1 MPSLSAEPRPYT
13 QAMNRSSL
21 NLRLYLAA
29 RAALHGSCRRVP
41 RALLPPRHQ
50 LVDRFSIAIT
60 TFEARYE
67 SYFKPLYRS
76 LRRSFPEVPILVA
89 VNGHSD
95 PVSHGRYLD
104 RLRRELADGEPPHC
118 RFLLHDRVVG
128 LCQLWNELLQ
138 ASPTATTLVLN
149 DDLRID
155 PWLRRW
161 AEAMAWE
168 QVDLTL
174 LNNTWSH
181 FAIGRSCWEKVGA
194 FDQSFSG
201 IGFEDMDYT
210 ARASLAGVGI
220 KGVSC
225 PYLHHANDQPAT
237 TSFDGQS
244 ERVWG
249 KYTSANQESFF
260 RKWETCSEPE
270 GIYIRQLGG
279 HVRPIAP
286 LTHLPVPPLL
296 AAGPGVLYPDR
307 TP

>member
-1 MPSLSAEPRPYT
+1 
-13 QAMNRSSL
+13 MNRSSL

-29 RAALHGSCRRVP
+29 RAVVHGSRRRIP
-41 RALLPPRHQ
+41 RALLPPRRP
-50 LVDRFSIAIT
+50 LADRFSFAIT

-67 SYFKPLYRS
+67 TYFRPLYRS
-76 LRRSFPEVPILVA
+76 LRRSFPEVPILVV
-89 VNGHSD
+89 VNGHGDGASQ
-95 PVSHGRYLD
+95 SRYLE
-104 RLRRELADGEPPHC
+104 RLCRELAEGEPPHR
-118 RFLLHDRVVG
+118 RFLLHEQVVG
-128 LCQLWNELLQ
+128 LCQMWNELLQ

-155 PWLRRW
+155 PYLRRW
-161 AEAMAWE
+161 AEAMDWE
-168 QVDLTL
+168 SVDLSL

-181 FAIGRSCWEKVGA
+181 FAISRRCWEKIGA

-210 ARASLAGVGI
+210 ARASLAGVRIG
-220 KGVSC
+220 GVAC

-249 KYTSANQESFF
+249 KYTSANQEVFV
-260 RKWETCSEPE
+260 RKWERCPEPE
-270 GIYIRQLGG
+270 GTYIRQLGH
-279 HVRPIAP
+279 HVRPVAP
-286 LTHLPVPPLL
+286 LPHLSVPPLN
-296 AAGPGVLYPDR
+296 AGGPGIVHLDR

>member
-1 MPSLSAEPRPYT
+1 MDRA
-13 QAMNRSSL
+13 SL

-29 RAALHGSCRRVP
+29 RGVLHGSRRRIP
-41 RALLPPRHQ
+41 RVLLPPKQPLGH
-50 LVDRFSIAIT
+50 RFSIAIT

-67 SYFKPLYRS
+67 SYFRPLYRS
-76 LRRSFPEVPILVA
+76 LRRTFPEVPILVA
-89 VNGHSD
+89 VNGHGD
-95 PVSHGRYLD
+95 PASHSRYLD
-104 RLRRELADGEPPHC
+104 RLCRELASGEPPHC

-138 ASPTATTLVLN
+138 ISPTATTLVLN

-161 AEAMAWE
+161 AEAMQWE
-168 QVDLTL
+168 GVELTL

-181 FAIGRSCWEKVGA
+181 FAIGRQCWETVGA

-210 ARASLAGVGI
+210 ARASLAGVTI
-220 KGVSC
+220 QGVSC
-225 PYLHHANDQPAT
+225 PYLHHANDQPAS

-260 RKWETCSEPE
+260 SKWQPCPAPE

-279 HVRPIAP
+279 HVRAMAP
-286 LTHLPVPPLL
+286 LPHLPVPAPQVSG
-296 AAGPGVLYPDR
+296 AGILYPDR

>member
-1 MPSLSAEPRPYT
+1 GSRRRIPR
-13 QAMNRSSL
+13 
-21 NLRLYLAA
+21 
-29 RAALHGSCRRVP
+29 V
-41 RALLPPRHQ
+41 LLPPRRP
-50 LVDRFSIAIT
+50 LGDRFSFAIT

-67 SYFKPLYRS
+67 TYFRPLYRS

-89 VNGHSD
+89 VNGHGDQASQ
-95 PVSHGRYLD
+95 SRYLE
-104 RLRRELADGEPPHC
+104 RICRELASGEPPHR

-155 PWLRRW
+155 PYLRRW
-161 AEAMAWE
+161 AEAMAWDT
-168 QVDLTL
+168 VDLTL

-181 FAIGRSCWEKVGA
+181 FAIGRHCWQQVGA

-210 ARASLAGVGI
+210 ARASLAGVRIVGTD
-220 KGVSC
+220 C
-225 PYLHHANDQPAT
+225 PYLHHANDQPTT

-249 KYTSANQESFF
+249 KYTSANQEVFV
-260 RKWETCSEPE
+260 RKWERCPEPE
-270 GIYIRQLGG
+270 GTYIRQLGH

-286 LTHLPVPPLL
+286 LPPLPVPPLNPS
-296 AAGPGVLYPDR
+296 GPGIVHLDR

>member
-1 MPSLSAEPRPYT
+1 
-13 QAMNRSSL
+13 MNRSSL
-21 NLRLYLAA
+21 NLRLYFAA
-29 RAALHGSCRRVP
+29 RAIFHGGRSCIP
-41 RALLPPRHQ
+41 RALLPPRRP
-50 LVDRFSIAIT
+50 LGDRFTIAIT

-67 SYFKPLYRS
+67 SYFRPLYLS

-89 VNGHSD
+89 VNGHGD
-95 PVSHGRYLD
+95 PSSQKHYLE
-104 RLRRELADGEPPHC
+104 RLCGELAEGEPPHR

-128 LCQLWNELLQ
+128 LCQMWNELLQ

-161 AEAMAWE
+161 AESMAWDS
-168 QVDLTL
+168 VNLTL

-181 FAIGRSCWEKVGA
+181 FAIGRHCWERIGA

-210 ARASLAGVGI
+210 ARASLAGVRI
-220 KGVSC
+220 DGVSC
-225 PYLHHANDQPAT
+225 PYLHHANDQPVT
-237 TSFDGQS
+237 TSFDDQS
-244 ERVWG
+244 ARVWG

-260 RKWETCSEPE
+260 RKWESCAAPE
-270 GIYIRQLGG
+270 GIYIRQLDH
-279 HVRPIAP
+279 HVRPVAP
-286 LTHLPVPPLL
+286 LPPLPVPLL
-296 AAGPGVLYPDR
+296 NSSGAGVVYLDR

>member
-1 MPSLSAEPRPYT
+1 V
-13 QAMNRSSL
+13 
-21 NLRLYLAA
+21 
-29 RAALHGSCRRVP
+29 LHGGRRLIP
-41 RALLPPRHQ
+41 RALLPPRRPLGHH
-50 LVDRFSIAIT
+50 FTIAIT

-67 SYFKPLYRS
+67 SYFRPLYRS

-89 VNGHSD
+89 VNGHGDQGSQ
-95 PVSHGRYLD
+95 GRYLE
-104 RLRRELADGEPPHC
+104 RICRELADGEPPHR

-128 LCQLWNELLQ
+128 LCQMWNELLQ

-155 PWLRRW
+155 PYLRRW

-168 QVDLTL
+168 SVDLSL

-181 FAIGRSCWEKVGA
+181 FAIARRSWEKIGA

-210 ARASLAGVGI
+210 ARACLAGVRIG
-220 KGVSC
+220 GVAC

-260 RKWETCSEPE
+260 RKWVRCPAPE
-270 GIYIRQLGG
+270 GTYIRQLGH

-286 LTHLPVPPLL
+286 LTPLPVPPLKPSG
-296 AAGPGVLYPDR
+296 AGVMYLDR

>member
-1 MPSLSAEPRPYT
+1 
-13 QAMNRSSL
+13 MNRSSL

-29 RAALHGSCRRVP
+29 RAVVHGSRRRIP
-41 RALLPPRHQ
+41 RVLLPPRRP
-50 LVDRFSIAIT
+50 LGDRFSFAIT

-67 SYFKPLYRS
+67 TYFRPLYRS

-89 VNGHSD
+89 VNGHGDGASQ
-95 PVSHGRYLD
+95 SRYLE
-104 RLRRELADGEPPHC
+104 RLCRELASGEPPHR
-118 RFLLHDRVVG
+118 RFLLHERVVG

-155 PWLRRW
+155 PYLRRW
-161 AEAMAWE
+161 AEAMDWE
-168 QVDLTL
+168 SVDLSL

-181 FAIGRSCWEKVGA
+181 FAIGRHCWERIGA

-210 ARASLAGVGI
+210 ARASLAGVRIG
-220 KGVSC
+220 GVAC

-249 KYTSANQESFF
+249 KYTSANQEVFV
-260 RKWETCSEPE
+260 RKWERCPEPE
-270 GIYIRQLGG
+270 GTYIRQLGH
-279 HVRPIAP
+279 HVRPVAP
-286 LTHLPVPPLL
+286 LSHLPVPPLNT
-296 AAGPGVLYPDR
+296 AGPGIVHLDR

>member
-1 MPSLSAEPRPYT
+1 
-13 QAMNRSSL
+13 MNRSSL

-29 RAALHGSCRRVP
+29 QAVLHGGRRRVP
-41 RALLPPRHQ
+41 RALLPPRRP
-50 LVDRFSIAIT
+50 LGDRFTIAIT

-67 SYFKPLYRS
+67 RYFRPLYLS

-89 VNGHSD
+89 VNGHGDQASQ
-95 PVSHGRYLD
+95 SRYLE
-104 RLRRELADGEPPHC
+104 RIHHELANGEPPHR

-138 ASPTATTLVLN
+138 ASPTITTLVLN
-149 DDLRID
+149 DDLRFD

-161 AEAMAWE
+161 AETMAWE
-168 QVDLTL
+168 TVDLTL

-181 FAIGRSCWEKVGA
+181 FAIGRHCWQRIGA
-194 FDQSFSG
+194 FDQSFIG

-210 ARASLAGVGI
+210 ARASLAGVQI
-220 KGVSC
+220 AGVAC
-225 PYLHHANDQPAT
+225 PYLHHANDQPVT
-237 TSFDGQS
+237 TSFDDQS
-244 ERVWG
+244 ARVWG

-260 RKWETCSEPE
+260 RKWESCPAPE
-270 GIYIRQLGG
+270 GIYIRQLGH

-286 LTHLPVPPLL
+286 LAPLPVPALD
-296 AAGPGVLYPDR
+296 ASGAGVVYLDR

>member
-1 MPSLSAEPRPYT
+1 
-13 QAMNRSSL
+13 MNRSSL
-21 NLRLYLAA
+21 KLRLYLAA
-29 RAALHGSCRRVP
+29 RAVLHGGRRRIP
-41 RALLPPRHQ
+41 RALLPPRQ
-50 LVDRFSIAIT
+50 PLGDRFTIAIT

-67 SYFKPLYRS
+67 SYFRPLYLS
-76 LRRSFPEVPILVA
+76 LRRNFPEVPILVA
-89 VNGHSD
+89 VNGHGDQASQ
-95 PVSHGRYLD
+95 GRYLE
-104 RLRRELADGEPPHC
+104 RICRELASGEPSHR

-161 AEAMAWE
+161 AEIMAWDT
-168 QVDLTL
+168 VDLTL

-181 FAIGRSCWEKVGA
+181 FAIGRHCWQRIGA

-210 ARASLAGVGI
+210 ARAALAGVEIG
-220 KGVSC
+220 GVDC
-225 PYLHHANDQPAT
+225 PYLHHANDQPDT
-237 TSFDGQS
+237 TSFDDQS
-244 ERVWG
+244 ARVWG

-260 RKWETCSEPE
+260 RKWERCPATE
-270 GIYIRQLGG
+270 GIYIRQLGQ

-286 LTHLPVPPLL
+286 QPFLTTPPVIPSG
-296 AAGPGVLYPDR
+296 AGVVFLDR

>member
-1 MPSLSAEPRPYT
+1 
-13 QAMNRSSL
+13 MNRSSL

-29 RAALHGSCRRVP
+29 RAVVHGSRRRIP
-41 RALLPPRHQ
+41 RALLPPRRP
-50 LVDRFSIAIT
+50 LGDRFSFAIT

-67 SYFKPLYRS
+67 TYFRPLYRS
-76 LRRSFPEVPILVA
+76 LRRSFPEVPILVV
-89 VNGHSD
+89 VNGHGDGASQ
-95 PVSHGRYLD
+95 SRYLE
-104 RLRRELADGEPPHC
+104 RLCRELAEGEPPHR
-118 RFLLHDRVVG
+118 RFLLHERVVG
-128 LCQLWNELLQ
+128 LCQMWNELLQ

-155 PWLRRW
+155 PYLRRW
-161 AEAMAWE
+161 AEAMDWE
-168 QVDLTL
+168 SVDLSL

-181 FAIGRSCWEKVGA
+181 FAISRRCWEKIGA

-210 ARASLAGVGI
+210 ARASLAGVRIG
-220 KGVSC
+220 GVAC

-249 KYTSANQESFF
+249 KYTSSNQEVFV
-260 RKWETCSEPE
+260 RKWERCPEPE
-270 GIYIRQLGG
+270 GTYIRQLGH
-279 HVRPIAP
+279 HVRPVAP
-286 LTHLPVPPLL
+286 LPHLPVPTLN
-296 AAGPGVLYPDR
+296 AGGPGIVHLDR

>member
-1 MPSLSAEPRPYT
+1 
-13 QAMNRSSL
+13 MNRSSL

-29 RAALHGSCRRVP
+29 RAVLQGSRRRIP
-41 RALLPPRHQ
+41 RVLLPPRRP
-50 LVDRFSIAIT
+50 LGDRFTIAIT

-67 SYFKPLYRS
+67 SYFRPLYRS

-89 VNGHSD
+89 VNGHGD
-95 PVSHGRYLD
+95 PASQSRYLE
-104 RLRRELADGEPPHC
+104 RMCRELASGEPPHR

-161 AEAMAWE
+161 AETMTWE
-168 QVDLTL
+168 TVDLSL

-181 FAIGRSCWEKVGA
+181 FAIGRHCWQRIGA

-210 ARASLAGVGI
+210 ARASLAGVRIG
-220 KGVSC
+220 GVAC
-225 PYLHHANDQPAT
+225 PYLHHANDQPDT
-237 TSFDGQS
+237 TSFDDQS
-244 ERVWG
+244 ARVWG

-260 RKWETCSEPE
+260 RKWESCPAPE
-270 GIYIRQLGG
+270 GIYIRQLGH
-279 HVRPIAP
+279 HVRAIAP
-286 LTHLPVPPLL
+286 LPPLPVPNIKPSG
-296 AAGPGVLYPDR
+296 AGVVYLDR

>member
-1 MPSLSAEPRPYT
+1 
-13 QAMNRSSL
+13 MNRSSL
-21 NLRLYLAA
+21 NLRLYFAA
-29 RAALHGSCRRVP
+29 RAVLHGSRRCIP
-41 RALLPPRHQ
+41 RVLLPPRQ
-50 LVDRFSIAIT
+50 PLGDRFTIAIT

-67 SYFKPLYRS
+67 TYFLPLYRS

-89 VNGHSD
+89 VNGHGDQGSQ
-95 PVSHGRYLD
+95 GRYLE
-104 RLRRELADGEPPHC
+104 RICRELADGEPPHR

-149 DDLRID
+149 DDLRIA

-161 AEAMAWE
+161 AETMAWE
-168 QVDLTL
+168 TVDLTL

-181 FAIGRSCWEKVGA
+181 FAIGRHCWQRIGA

-210 ARASLAGVGI
+210 ARASLAGVAIG
-220 KGVSC
+220 GVAC
-225 PYLHHANDQPAT
+225 PYLHHANDQPVT
-237 TSFDGQS
+237 TSFDNQS
-244 ERVWG
+244 ARVWG

-260 RKWETCSEPE
+260 RKWESCPAPE
-270 GIYIRQLGG
+270 GIYIRQLGH

-286 LTHLPVPPLL
+286 LPPVPVPPLDTS
-296 AAGPGVLYPDR
+296 GGGVVYLDR

>member
-1 MPSLSAEPRPYT
+1 
-13 QAMNRSSL
+13 MNRSSL

-29 RAALHGSCRRVP
+29 RAALHGSRRLVP
-41 RALLPPRHQ
+41 RVLLPPRRP
-50 LVDRFSIAIT
+50 LGDRFTIAIT

-67 SYFKPLYRS
+67 SYFRPLYRS

-89 VNGHSD
+89 VNGHGD
-95 PVSHGRYLD
+95 GASHGRYLE
-104 RLRRELADGEPPHC
+104 RLCRELASGEPPHR
-118 RFLLHDRVVG
+118 RFLLHERVVG

-138 ASPTATTLVLN
+138 ASPTTTTLVLN

-168 QVDLTL
+168 DVDLTL

-181 FAIGRSCWEKVGA
+181 FAIGRRCWETIGA

-220 KGVSC
+220 EGVLC
-225 PYLHHANDQPAT
+225 PYLHHANDQPET
-237 TSFDGQS
+237 TSFDDQS
-244 ERVWG
+244 KRVWG
-249 KYTSANQESFF
+249 KYTSVNQEHFF
-260 RKWETCSEPE
+260 RKWETCPEPE
-270 GIYIRQLGG
+270 GTYIRQLGG

-286 LTHLPVPPLL
+286 LPHLPVPPLR
-296 AAGPGVLYPDR
+296 ASGAGVVYPDR
-307 TP
+307 AP

>member
-1 MPSLSAEPRPYT
+1 
-13 QAMNRSSL
+13 MNRSSI

-29 RAALHGSCRRVP
+29 RAVVHGSRRRIP
-41 RALLPPRHQ
+41 RPLLPPRRP
-50 LVDRFSIAIT
+50 LGDRFTIAIT

-67 SYFKPLYRS
+67 TYFRPLYQS
-76 LRRSFPEVPILVA
+76 LRRSFPEVPILVV
-89 VNGHSD
+89 VNGHGDGASQ
-95 PVSHGRYLD
+95 SRYLE
-104 RLRRELADGEPPHC
+104 RLCRELADGEPPHR
-118 RFLLHDRVVG
+118 RFLLHERVVG
-128 LCQLWNELLQ
+128 LCQMWNELLQ

-155 PWLRRW
+155 PYLRRW

-168 QVDLTL
+168 SVELSL

-181 FAIGRSCWEKVGA
+181 FAIARRCWERIGA

-210 ARASLAGVGI
+210 ARASLAGVEI
-220 KGVSC
+220 AGVAC

-249 KYTSANQESFF
+249 KYTSANQEVFV
-260 RKWETCSEPE
+260 RKWERCPEPE
-270 GIYIRQLGG
+270 GTYIRQLGH
-279 HVRPIAP
+279 HVRPVAP
-286 LTHLPVPPLL
+286 LPHLPVPPLN
-296 AAGPGVLYPDR
+296 AAGPGIVHLDR

>member
-1 MPSLSAEPRPYT
+1 
-13 QAMNRSSL
+13 MNRSSL

-29 RAALHGSCRRVP
+29 RAVVHGSRRRIP
-41 RALLPPRHQ
+41 RVLLPPQRP
-50 LVDRFSIAIT
+50 LADRFSFAIT

-67 SYFKPLYRS
+67 TYFRPLYRS
-76 LRRSFPEVPILVA
+76 LRRSFPEVPILVV
-89 VNGHSD
+89 VNGHGDGASQ
-95 PVSHGRYLD
+95 SRYLE
-104 RLRRELADGEPPHC
+104 RLCRELADGEPPHR
-118 RFLLHDRVVG
+118 RFLLHERVVG
-128 LCQLWNELLQ
+128 LCQMWNELLQ

-155 PWLRRW
+155 PYLRRW
-161 AEAMAWE
+161 AEAMDWE
-168 QVDLTL
+168 SVDLSL

-181 FAIGRSCWEKVGA
+181 FAIARRCWEKIGA

-210 ARASLAGVGI
+210 ARASLAGVRI
-220 KGVSC
+220 DGVAC

-249 KYTSANQESFF
+249 KYTSANHEVFV
-260 RKWETCSEPE
+260 RKWERCPEPE
-270 GIYIRQLGG
+270 GTYIRQLGH
-279 HVRPIAP
+279 HVRPVAP
-286 LTHLPVPPLL
+286 LPHLPVPPLNT
-296 AAGPGVLYPDR
+296 AGPGIVHLDR

>member
-1 MPSLSAEPRPYT
+1 
-13 QAMNRSSL
+13 MNRSSL

-29 RAALHGSCRRVP
+29 RAVVHGSRRRIP
-41 RALLPPRHQ
+41 RALLPPRRP
-50 LVDRFSIAIT
+50 LGDRFSFAIT

-67 SYFKPLYRS
+67 TYFRPLYRS
-76 LRRSFPEVPILVA
+76 LRRSFPEVPILVV
-89 VNGHSD
+89 VNGHGDGASQ
-95 PVSHGRYLD
+95 SRYLE
-104 RLRRELADGEPPHC
+104 RLCRELAEGEPPHR
-118 RFLLHDRVVG
+118 RFLLHERVVG
-128 LCQLWNELLQ
+128 LCQMWNELLQ

-155 PWLRRW
+155 PYLRRW
-161 AEAMAWE
+161 AEAMDWE
-168 QVDLTL
+168 SVDLSL

-181 FAIGRSCWEKVGA
+181 FAISRRCWEKIGA

-210 ARASLAGVGI
+210 ARASLAGVRIG
-220 KGVSC
+220 GVAC

-249 KYTSANQESFF
+249 KYTSANQEVFV
-260 RKWETCSEPE
+260 RKWERCPEPE
-270 GIYIRQLGG
+270 GTYIRQLGH
-279 HVRPIAP
+279 HVRPVAP
-286 LTHLPVPPLL
+286 LPHLPVPTLN
-296 AAGPGVLYPDR
+296 AGGPGIVHLDR

>member
-1 MPSLSAEPRPYT
+1 MDRP
-13 QAMNRSSL
+13 SL
-21 NLRLYLAA
+21 NLRLFLAA
-29 RAALHGSCRRVP
+29 RAVLRGSRRLIP
-41 RALLPPRHQ
+41 AALLPPRRP
-50 LVDRFSIAIT
+50 LGDRFTIAIT

-67 SYFKPLYRS
+67 SYFRPLYLS
-76 LRRSFPEVPILVA
+76 LRRTFPEVPILVA
-89 VNGHSD
+89 VNGHGDAS
-95 PVSHGRYLD
+95 SQERYLD
-104 RLRRELADGEPPHC
+104 RLCRELASGEPPHR
-118 RFLLHDRVVG
+118 RFLLHEKVVG

-161 AEAMAWE
+161 AEGMAWE
-168 QVDLTL
+168 STGLTL

-181 FAIGRSCWEKVGA
+181 FAIGRHCWERVGA

-210 ARASLAGVGI
+210 ARASLAGVSIG
-220 KGVSC
+220 GVAC
-225 PYLHHANDQPAT
+225 PYLHHANDQPET
-237 TSFDGQS
+237 TSFDGES

-260 RKWETCSEPE
+260 RKWQTCEAPE
-270 GIYIRQLGG
+270 GIYIRQLGS
-279 HVRPIAP
+279 HVRPAAP
-286 LTHLPVPPLL
+286 LPHLAVPPPQVTG
-296 AAGPGVLYPDR
+296 AGIVRMDR